1 MASFTNWLF
10 GTADTA
16 GSDAAKRQKGYNAT
30 YQGKISEALQPYET
44 LSDVN
49 QTKDLQQQYVQG
61 LSGLNTDQYK
71 VSAPTYDTSSVSDT
85 DVQSLIDPNVKYQKQ
100 SAREALESS
109 AAGKGGLFSSGLGKS
124 VATSDEEL
132 SAKAYNDAY
141 NKALAEKN
149 RQNTIAQQQ
158 FGTNTAAGTYNL
170 GMDTTGINAAGTAY
184 NSMLQPLET
193 VTQGKMDAAGTQ
205 YGADTGLSQQQMQL
219 QGQDTGMFNTLLASG
234 ANFAGTYFGKKLAQE
249 GK

>member
-1 MASFTNWLF
+1 MASFSNWLF

-16 GSDAAKRQKGYNAT
+16 GSDAAKRQQGYNQQ
-30 YQGKISEALQPYET
+30 YQSAVTSALQPYQA
-44 LSDVN
+44 LSDVD
-49 QTKDLQQQYVQG
+49 QTKDLQQQYIQG

-170 GMDTTGINAAGTAY
+170 GMDTTGINATGTAY
-184 NSMLQPLET
+184 NTMMEPLGT
-193 VTQGKMDAAGTQ
+193 YSQGLMDMAGTQ
-205 YGADTGLSQQQMQL
+205 YGADTGLSQQQMQI
-219 QGQDTGMFNTLLASG
+219 QGQDTGMFNKLLGAG
-234 ANFAGTYFGKKLAQE
+234 ANFLTTKYGGK
-249 GK
+249 